1 MSRRVILTNHS
12 AAVSKRAYQPLR
24 LVQFRIPSDG
34 AFPAVLRSRRRSR
47 VVPRRSRVFPASPGK
62 CSHTW
67 CHSFRQLP
75 QILGD
80 G

>member
-12 AAVSKRAYQPLR
+12 AAVSKRAHQPLC

-47 VVPRRSRVFPASPGK
+47 VVPRRS
-62 CSHTW
+62 
-67 CHSFRQLP
+67 
-75 QILGD
+75 
-80 G
+80 